1 MSPENKLGL
10 VLLAMLGA
18 GLMLV
23 AYGLGWSTKPA
34 ALVVGVFMAYA
45 AIRMLSCG
53 PHR

>member
-18 GLMLV
+18 GLVLI
-23 AYGLGWSTKPA
+23 AYGLGWNTKIA
-34 ALVVGVFMAYA
+34 AFVVGLCMAYA